1 MWHFHSPTRGTLTVE
16 EVVDDLI
23 AQVKKYPKDKFRL
36 MIGSD
41 SQPKPGQQHVTF
53 VTAVII
59 HHVGKGARYYIHRE
73 QQKHVYSLRQRMF
86 TEASYS
92 LQFGGM
98 ISELLNNHGESWQL
112 EVHLDIGNK
121 GATKQLVREI
131 VAWIE
136 ASGYEA
142 RIKPDSFGASKVA
155 DRYTK
160 HEYGERGFK
169 STQTH

>member
-1 MWHFHSPTRGTLTVE
+1 MSWTFQSPTLGTLTLE
-16 EVVDDLI
+16 EVAEDLLKQVDS
-23 AQVKKYPKDKFRL
+23 YPQDKFRL
-36 MIGSD
+36 MVGSD
-41 SQPKPGQQHVTF
+41 SQPKQGSKTVTF

-73 QQKHVYSLRQRMF
+73 NQQHIYSLRQRMF

-92 LQFGGM
+92 LQAGGWL
-98 ISELLNNHGESWQL
+98 SDYLNSRGADWGW
-112 EVHLDIGNK
+112 EVHLDIGQK

-131 VAWIE
+131 VSWITQ
-136 ASGYEA
+136 SGYEA

-160 HEYGERGFK
+160 H
-169 STQTH
+169 